1 MTDPNMSPD
10 MSAVYQEFVVSDRKH
25 QILQEAIGIIASEG
39 YGKLTMRA
47 LARASGMKLGALQY
61 HFRTWEDMLR
71 ALATYIADTYRQ
83 SFEAVKSEA
92 EALSLRDIVRFILDD
107 SPGSALQADRLFP
120 QLWAMAQVEPVME
133 TLLDDIYV
141 EYLDKLEKRLVGMGS
156 AAPRAEA
163 LALMS
168 LIEGATLFVG
178 SDRRWA
184 DDADAVRDSVLAFV
198 DARYG
203 NED

>member
-1 MTDPNMSPD
+1 MSPD
-10 MSAVYQEFVVSDRKH
+10 MSTAYKEVVISDRK
-25 QILQEAIGIIASEG
+25 QLILQEAIGIIASEG

-61 HFRTWEDMLR
+61 HFRTWEDLIH
-71 ALATYIADTYRQ
+71 ALAAHIATIYRQ
-83 SFEAVKSEA
+83 SFEAVKLES

-107 SPGSALQADRLFP
+107 SPGAALQADRLFP

-141 EYLDKLEKRLVGMGS
+141 EYLAKLEKRLVEMGS
-156 AAPRAEA
+156 PAPRAEA

-168 LIEGATLFVG
+168 LLEGSALFVG
-178 SDRRWA
+178 RGRRWS
-184 DDADAVRDSVLAFV
+184 DDADAVRDAVLAFV

-203 NED
+203 NQAKQ

>member
-1 MTDPNMSPD
+1 MST
-10 MSAVYQEFVVSDRKH
+10 AYQEIVVSDRKQ

-61 HFRTWEDMLR
+61 HFRTREDMLR
-71 ALATYIADTYRQ
+71 ALAATISDTYRA
-83 SFEAVKSEA
+83 SFEALKPGA
-92 EALSLRDIVRFILDD
+92 EAPGLRDIVRFILDD
-107 SPGSALQADRLFP
+107 VPGSALQADRLFP
-120 QLWAMAQVEPVME
+120 QLWAMARVEPVME

-141 EYLDKLEKRLVGMGS
+141 EYLRKLEDRLVVAGS
-156 AAPRAEA
+156 TAPRAEA

-168 LIEGATLFVG
+168 LLEGSTLFVG
-178 SDRRWA
+178 RGRRWA
-184 DDADAVRDSVLAFV
+184 DDADAVRDAVHAFI

-203 NED
+203 KED

>member
-1 MTDPNMSPD
+1 MSPD
-10 MSAVYQEFVVSDRKH
+10 MSTPYTESVVSDRKQ

-71 ALATYIADTYRQ
+71 ALATYISDEYRQ
-83 SFEAVKSEA
+83 SFEALMSDGESP
-92 EALSLRDIVRFILDD
+92 SLQDIVRFILDD
-107 SPGSALQADRLFP
+107 APGSALQSDRLFP
-120 QLWAMAQVEPVME
+120 QLWAMERVEPVME
-133 TLLDDIYV
+133 TLLDNIYV
-141 EYLDKLEKRLVGMGS
+141 VYLARLEERLVVAGS
-156 AAPRAEA
+156 IAPRAEA

-168 LIEGATLFVG
+168 LLEGATLFVG
-178 SDRRWA
+178 DGRRWA
-184 DDADAVRDSVLAFV
+184 DDADAVRDAALAFI

-203 NED
+203 KEN